1 MCMAAIFYMSSLS
14 NPPLPDEVD
23 DKAAHIAAYAGL
35 GITVVRAVAG
45 GLPARVGLRVALLS
59 MAIATAYGASDEY
72 HQRFVSGRF
81 SDALDLRADAVGAL
95 IAVAGCWV
103 WGILASRS
111 DPRGVPS

>member
-1 MCMAAIFYMSSLS
+1 MAAIFYMSSLS

-23 DKAAHIAAYAGL
+23 DKTAHMAAYAGL
-35 GITVVRAVAG
+35 GVTVVRAVVG
-45 GLPARVGLRVALLS
+45 GLPARVGVRVAVLS
-59 MAIATAYGASDEY
+59 MAITIAYGASDEY

-81 SDALDLRADAVGAL
+81 SDVMDLRADAAGAL
-95 IAVAGCWV
+95 IAVAACWV